1 MRDAIERGPATVGM
15 DRQTVQESSNPRRF
29 TGIDEPAR
37 ACKFALVP
45 LVANQDLSKRLAVG
59 AARSAII
66 LFRIILKLR
75 SELYGSN
82 E

>member
-29 TGIDEPAR
+29 TAIDEPAR
-37 ACKFALVP
+37 ARRFALVP
-45 LVANQDLSKRLAVG
+45 LVANQDLGKRPAVG